1 MRQRDPGADGPGP
14 ADAHRVG
21 AARPHGQP
29 GRLVLRG
36 RLPGRLLRPGHVRLQ
51 GPAAGLLLAAPQR
64 ARVRHR
70 RLGARQGPHAREH
83 HQDGARREYGA
94 TGRPCTVKTLTKQLF
109 VACKEN
115 SSMVLPSNFVGNTND
130 FLCITNNFLVTYQ
143 QTVTKK
149 LFGRIGCKL
158 PTNCL

>member
-51 GPAAGLLLAAPQR
+51 GPPAGLLLAAPQR

-115 SSMVLPSNFVGNTND
+115 SSMVLRGKFVFNQNE
-130 FLCITNNFLVTYQ
+130 FVPIKAELSVIAQ
-143 QTVTKK
+143 K
-149 LFGRIGCKL
+149 LLRINSL
-158 PTNCL
+158 